1 MNQIESLFWLAAD
14 PCPASGPPLLRRK
27 QSSTQSS
34 QWRVDWFFLWL
45 AALPLGFTF
54 NQHFS
59 FRLIDS
65 ITFINR
71 RSRRKVWFH
80 SFLIAFVGLVL
91 GLLLFA
97 EHWRV
102 APPITPQRQPIQT
115 NQLQWNETIQTKTK
129 VFLFIHSFPWALNGR
144 QFSFLSS
151 ARPLGRASWK
161 KKRNWMAQRSQPTH
175 FFHSFNNWFH

>member
-1 MNQIESLFWLAAD
+1 MGAGKTAKANCAANERTAPFTQINSISLRPKCAQLH
-14 PCPASGPPLLRRK
+14 
-27 QSSTQSS
+27 
-34 QWRVDWFFLWL
+34 FFNFPFI
-45 AALPLGFTF
+45 PLGFTF